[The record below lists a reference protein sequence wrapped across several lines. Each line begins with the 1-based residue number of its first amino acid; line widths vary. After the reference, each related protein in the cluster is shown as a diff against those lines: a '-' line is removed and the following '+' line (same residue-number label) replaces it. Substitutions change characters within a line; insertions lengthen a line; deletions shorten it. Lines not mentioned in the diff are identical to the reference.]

1 MPSSSAEPAEG
12 GSAQLARRLGPFDA
26 TMIVMGGII
35 GAGIFI
41 NPSVV
46 ARSVASPGMIL
57 LAWTLGGVVALLG
70 AFVYAEL
77 AVWRSQVGGQYVYLR
92 DAYHPMVAFLYGWTL
107 LLVSQSGGNAAVAM
121 TFAAYFRELTGLAV
135 PIPLVAVVTLA
146 VLAAINCVGVR
157 AGSSVQSTLMVAKI
171 AALLLLVTAGWLGA
185 RAFGMSAAPGAA
197 GEDTGTVG
205 LTAAMVP
212 VLFAYGGWQTA
223 SFMSGELRNPTRDLP
238 RGLVVGVVGV
248 IVLYL
253 LVNAVCLAVLGREGL
268 ASTLTPA
275 SDVMRRALGDTG
287 ARVIALGIAVSTLG
301 FLSHGILTA
310 PRVYFAMARDGLFF
324 RAVGR
329 VSARTGAPVV
339 AILVQGAL
347 AALIALTGG
356 YERILGYVVAID
368 AIFFALTGGAL
379 LIFRARERRGRDQR
393 AAVGQRMPGHP
404 YTTLVFTLAF
414 AVLAVTT
421 VARYPRSAG
430 IGVLILLAG
439 LPVYALW
446 RVRARNAP
454 LRAAPASRSAASHE
468 L

>member
-1 MPSSSAEPAEG
+1 M
-12 GSAQLARRLGPFDA
+12 L
-26 TMIVMGGII
+26 VMGGII

-46 ARSVASPGMIL
+46 ARNVASPGMIL
-57 LAWTLGGVVALLG
+57 LAWTLGGIVALLG

-77 AVWRSQVGGQYVYLR
+77 AVWRAQVGGQYVYLR
-92 DAYHPMVAFLYGWTL
+92 DAYHPVVAFLYGWTL

-121 TFAAYFRELTGLAV
+121 TFAAYFRELTGLAL
-135 PIPLVAVVTLA
+135 PIPVVAVVTLA

-185 RAFGMSAAPGAA
+185 RAFGTPAGPSAAPASDGPL
-197 GEDTGTVG
+197 G
-205 LTAAMVP
+205 LTGAMVP

-223 SFMSGELRNPTRDLP
+223 SFMSGELRHPTRDLP
-238 RGLVVGVVGV
+238 RGLLIGVIGVVA
-248 IVLYL
+248 LYL
-253 LVNAVCLAVLGREGL
+253 LVNAVCLVVLGRDGL

-275 SDVMRRALGDTG
+275 SDVMRRALGTTG

-301 FLSHGILTA
+301 FLSQGILTA

-329 VSARTGAPVV
+329 VNARTGAPIV

-356 YERILGYVVAID
+356 YERILGYVVAMD

-379 LIFRARERRGRDQR
+379 LIFRARERRGRDSR
-393 AAVGQRMPGHP
+393 ASDGQRMPGHP
-404 YTTLVFTLAF
+404 YTTVVFTVAF
-414 AVLAVTT
+414 ASLAVAT
-421 VARYPRSAG
+421 VVRYPRSAG
-430 IGVLILLAG
+430 MGVLILLAG

-446 RVRARNAP
+446 RARARNAE
-454 LRAAPASRSAASHE
+454 LRAALATRSATPP
-468 L
+468 

>member
-1 MPSSSAEPAEG
+1 MSSSSADPVDDGRE
-12 GSAQLARRLGPFDA
+12 QLARRLGPFDA

-46 ARSVASPGMIL
+46 ARQVASPGMML
-57 LAWTLGGVVALLG
+57 LAWTIGGLIALLG

-92 DAYHPMVAFLYGWTL
+92 DAFHPIVAFLYGWTL

-121 TFAAYFRELTGLAV
+121 TFAVYFRELTGLAV
-135 PIPLVAVVTLA
+135 PMPMVAVVTLA
-146 VLAAINCVGVR
+146 LLAAINCLGVR

-185 RAFGMSAAPGAA
+185 RALGIAPAPGAPSEPA
-197 GEDTGTVG
+197 GATG
-205 LTAAMVP
+205 LTAALVP

-223 SFMSGELRNPTRDLP
+223 SFMAGELRNPTRDLP
-238 RGLVVGVVGV
+238 RGLLVGV
-248 IVLYL
+248 IGVIALYL
-253 LVNAVCLAVLGREGL
+253 LVNAVCLVVLGRDGL

-275 SDVMRRALGDTG
+275 SDVMRRALGETG

-301 FLSHGILTA
+301 FLSQGILTA

-339 AILVQGAL
+339 AILLQGAL
-347 AALIALTGG
+347 AAVIALTGG

-379 LIFRARERRGRDQR
+379 LIFRAREGRGRERR
-393 AAVGQRMPGHP
+393 AVEGQRMPGHP
-404 YTTLVFTLAF
+404 YTTLLFTLTF
-414 AVLAVTT
+414 AALAVTT
-421 VARYPRSAG
+421 VLRYPRSAG

-439 LPVYALW
+439 LPAYALW
-446 RVRARNAP
+446 RARARHAQ
-454 LRAAPASRSAASHE
+454 LRTAPAAGSATPE
-468 L
+468 